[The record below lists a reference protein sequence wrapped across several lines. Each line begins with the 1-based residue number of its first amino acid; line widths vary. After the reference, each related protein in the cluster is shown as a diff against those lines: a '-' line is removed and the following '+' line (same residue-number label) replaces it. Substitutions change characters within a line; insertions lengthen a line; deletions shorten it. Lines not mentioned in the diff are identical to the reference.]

1 MKKVVWAEG
10 VLLGQQ
16 HLQQWDN
23 YTHER
28 QDFLLKLSSPFLWG
42 IKKLVWDEESLLY
55 GKLMIK
61 HCEVIFPNGGVIKY
75 DSRVETP
82 LSYALTP
89 DHGNCESIYLA
100 MPISD
105 HIKNITGYASQT
117 GLSGWSG
124 AYCCIL
130 DEQDADREREVL
142 FAHPNL
148 FLLSSKED
156 KSVFYSLKI
165 AEVSKK
171 NLGECV
177 LEPAFIPACLAIET
191 SQALMS
197 FLNAKIELI
206 TSKINLLQSRRQQC
220 QLQWQEYVLLQ
231 LFNNFLPELY
241 FFKAYPQ
248 FHPVEL
254 YRVCIR
260 LAGALIPEIS
270 LPMYDHNNLSGVFN
284 NLDKLLKQL
293 IEHAIP
299 SRMAV
304 LQWVRETEFL
314 YTSEHIDS
322 RLFQKNSFYLA
333 VTFDRPVLEWL
344 SRFTHQIKVGARSAI
359 DAIVSSA
366 LTGLVLHHIQ
376 RPPNKLS
383 VKSGYEYFYLEPK
396 GDFWE
401 QIKAEQS
408 LSLFVSHDFSNAQIE
423 LLVVEE
429 DE

>member
-23 YTHER
+23 YNHER
-28 QDFLLKLSSPFLWG
+28 QDLLAKLSSPFMWG
-42 IKKLVWDEESLLY
+42 IKKLIWDEESVLY
-55 GKLMIK
+55 GKLIIK
-61 HCEVIFPNGGVIKY
+61 HCEVIFPNGRVIKY

-89 DHGNCESIYLA
+89 EHANCESIYLA
-100 MPISD
+100 VPISN
-105 HIKNITGYASQT
+105 HIKSITGYSNQT
-117 GLSGWSG
+117 GSSGWSG
-124 AYCCIL
+124 VYHCIL

-148 FLLSSKED
+148 FLLSSKEERGT
-156 KSVFYSLKI
+156 FYSLKI
-165 AEVSKK
+165 AEVIKK
-171 NLGECV
+171 NLGEFV
-177 LEPAFIPACLAIET
+177 LEPVFIPACLSIET
-191 SQALMS
+191 SQTLMM

-206 TSKINLLQSRRQQC
+206 SSKINLLQSRRQQC
-220 QLQWQEYVLLQ
+220 QLQWQEYLLLQ
-231 LFNNFLPELY
+231 LFNSFLPELY
-241 FFKAYPQ
+241 FFKSYPQ
-248 FHPVEL
+248 FHPAEL

-260 LAGALIPEIS
+260 LAGALIPEIA
-270 LPMYDHNNLSGVFN
+270 LPMYDHSNLSAVFSE
-284 NLDKLLKQL
+284 LDKLLKQL
-293 IEHAIP
+293 IEQAIP

-333 VTFDRPVLEWL
+333 VTVDAPVMEWL
-344 SRFTHQIKVGARSAI
+344 SHFTHQIKVGARSAI
-359 DAIVSSA
+359 EAIVSSA

-376 RPPNKLS
+376 RLPNKLS

-396 GDFWE
+396 GEFWE
-401 QIKAEQS
+401 QIKSEQS
-408 LSLFVSHDFSNAQIE
+408 LSLFVSQGFSKAQIE